1 MVNRIGE
8 KELPYGMPTCVF
20 ICLLMRSWFFPIEEE
35 GWRSGGNVICR
46 ILEFF
51 CQDCLVNSIKGLL
64 EVNEKYKLDWPLPK
78 GDFY

>member
-8 KELPYGMPTCVF
+8 KELPYGTPTCVF

-46 ILEFF
+46 ILEF
-51 CQDCLVNSIKGLL
+51 LPGLF
-64 EVNEKYKLDWPLPK
+64 
-78 GDFY
+78 G